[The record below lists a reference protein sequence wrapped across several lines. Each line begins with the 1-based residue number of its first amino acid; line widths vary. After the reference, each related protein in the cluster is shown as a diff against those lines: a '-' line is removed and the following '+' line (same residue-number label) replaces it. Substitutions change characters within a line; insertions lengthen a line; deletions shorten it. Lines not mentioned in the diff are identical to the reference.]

1 MQVLHRALTLQTIP
15 QSIRQDVE
23 VRTARA
29 ALRADVRQ
37 HHAHRDHLPA
47 DLTYRQPAPN
57 VRDVQDFALALAH
70 RITVVIISQAS
81 NAPPVSMNE
90 RPVVTG
96 VPAVAPRTFRS
107 YQPGSSI
114 CAFWTFSVQR

>member
-29 ALRADVRQ
+29 ALRAEVRE
-37 HHAHRDHLPA
+37 HHAHRDHLPT

-57 VRDVQDFALALAH
+57 VRDVQLALAH

-81 NAPPVSMNE
+81 NAPPVSTNE